1 MDCPASPSGRTI
13 DDGIYS
19 IRTALDTGKAL
30 DVWGHSMEDGGDIR
44 TYAYGG
50 GRNERFQVR
59 YLDDGTYSIT
69 ALESGLALTATGTS
83 NGSNVVQSA
92 YSGSPLQRWVILD
105 AGNGFFTVAPSESD
119 AFLNIAGTLRETA
132 RRCKSGGPR
141 LRRRSRSTSL
151 SR

>member
-1 MDCPASPSGRTI
+1 
-13 DDGIYS
+13 
-19 IRTALDTGKAL
+19 
-30 DVWGHSMEDGGDIR
+30 MEDGGDIR

-119 AFLNIAGTLRETA
+119 AFLNIAGNSTRNGAKVQIWRTSASQKVSQYKFVWTA
-132 RRCKSGGPR
+132 PR
-141 LRRRSRSTSL
+141 LPLDGRSMTASTP
-151 SR
+151 